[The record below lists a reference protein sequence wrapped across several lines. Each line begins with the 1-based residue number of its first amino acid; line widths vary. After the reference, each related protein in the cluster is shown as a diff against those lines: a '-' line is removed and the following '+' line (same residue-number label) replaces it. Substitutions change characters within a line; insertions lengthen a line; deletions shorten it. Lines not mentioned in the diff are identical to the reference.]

1 MSGTRVIIAMYD
13 RWQMRW
19 FSEAADCNLSDQDK
33 KPDAPAAAAAAA
45 ALEAH
50 TQVPI

>member
-1 MSGTRVIIAMYD
+1 
-13 RWQMRW
+13 MRW
-19 FSEAADCNLSDQDK
+19 FSEAADSNLSDQDK